1 MKLRACRAIFCRLT
15 AAPETCKLNEYK
27 RFSRRARPF
36 PFPLSFVLFGF
47 GGLTRFSLGAVM
59 NGRPDVTALPQSN
72 DGGFHMTIIVL
83 DGQGGG
89 IGRAIISALLPLLP
103 QGAQLLC
110 VGTNAMATAAMLKA
124 GAQRGATGENAVR
137 WAAQNADIL
146 VAPIALVL
154 KDSMMGEITG
164 DMAASVGSSRATRI
178 LVPTERCGTHV
189 AGAHG
194 VSMQALVEDAA
205 RQAAA
210 MAAGA

>member
-1 MKLRACRAIFCRLT
+1 
-15 AAPETCKLNEYK
+15 
-27 RFSRRARPF
+27 
-36 PFPLSFVLFGF
+36 
-47 GGLTRFSLGAVM
+47 
-59 NGRPDVTALPQSN
+59 
-72 DGGFHMTIIVL
+72 MTIIVL

-146 VAPIALVL
+146 IAPIALVL

-164 DMAASVGSSRATRI
+164 DMAASRRLQPRDPDPRAHRA
-178 LVPTERCGTHV
+178 LRHPCRGRARGQH
-189 AGAHG
+189 AGAG
-194 VSMQALVEDAA
+194 GGCG
-205 RQAAA
+205 
-210 MAAGA
+210 AGRPRPWPPGA

>member
-1 MKLRACRAIFCRLT
+1 
-15 AAPETCKLNEYK
+15 
-27 RFSRRARPF
+27 
-36 PFPLSFVLFGF
+36 
-47 GGLTRFSLGAVM
+47 
-59 NGRPDVTALPQSN
+59 
-72 DGGFHMTIIVL
+72 MTIIVL

-146 VAPIALVL
+146 IAPIALVRPV
-154 KDSMMGEITG
+154 SC
-164 DMAASVGSSRATRI
+164 ASFTRMRS
-178 LVPTERCGTHV
+178 PPART
-189 AGAHG
+189 
-194 VSMQALVEDAA
+194 AA

-210 MAAGA
+210 MSAGA

>member
-1 MKLRACRAIFCRLT
+1 MKIL
-15 AAPETCKLNEYK
+15 
-27 RFSRRARPF
+27 
-36 PFPLSFVLFGF
+36 
-47 GGLTRFSLGAVM
+47 
-59 NGRPDVTALPQSN
+59 
-72 DGGFHMTIIVL
+72 IV

-89 IGRAIISALLPLLP
+89 IGRQLVEALKREGERDLF
-103 QGAQLLC
+103 C

-146 VAPIALVL
+146 IAPIALVL

-194 VSMQALVEDAA
+194 VSMQSLVEDAA

-210 MAAGA
+210 LAAQA

>member
-1 MKLRACRAIFCRLT
+1 
-15 AAPETCKLNEYK
+15 
-27 RFSRRARPF
+27 
-36 PFPLSFVLFGF
+36 
-47 GGLTRFSLGAVM
+47 
-59 NGRPDVTALPQSN
+59 
-72 DGGFHMTIIVL
+72 MTIIVL

-110 VGTNAMATAAMLKA
+110 VGTNA
-124 GAQRGATGENAVR
+124 
-137 WAAQNADIL
+137 
-146 VAPIALVL
+146 
-154 KDSMMGEITG
+154 
-164 DMAASVGSSRATRI
+164 MAASVGSSRATRI

>member
-1 MKLRACRAIFCRLT
+1 
-15 AAPETCKLNEYK
+15 
-27 RFSRRARPF
+27 
-36 PFPLSFVLFGF
+36 
-47 GGLTRFSLGAVM
+47 
-59 NGRPDVTALPQSN
+59 
-72 DGGFHMTIIVL
+72 MTIIVL

-89 IGRAIISALLPLLP
+89 IGRAIISALLP

-124 GAQRGATGENAVR
+124 GAQRGATGENAVC
-137 WAAQNADIL
+137 WAARNADIL
-146 VAPIALVL
+146 IAPIALVL

-164 DMAASVGSSRATRI
+164 DMAASAGSSCATRI

-194 VSMQALVEDAA
+194 FSMQSLVEDAA

-210 MAAGA
+210 LAAQA

>member
-1 MKLRACRAIFCRLT
+1 
-15 AAPETCKLNEYK
+15 
-27 RFSRRARPF
+27 
-36 PFPLSFVLFGF
+36 
-47 GGLTRFSLGAVM
+47 
-59 NGRPDVTALPQSN
+59 
-72 DGGFHMTIIVL
+72 MTIIVL

-89 IGRAIISALLPLLP
+89 IGRAIIAALSPLLP

-124 GAQRGATGENAVR
+124 GAQRGATGENA
-137 WAAQNADIL
+137 DIL
-146 VAPIALVL
+146 IAPIALVL

-164 DMAASVGSSRATRI
+164 NMAAAVGSSRATRI

-194 VSMQALVEDAA
+194 VSMQSLVEDAA

-210 MAAGA
+210 LAAQA

>member
-1 MKLRACRAIFCRLT
+1 MPCTAEKPAAGSGRHAIQGHISPKSSKDRQTACPFLLLCLGQE
-15 AAPETCKLNEYK
+15 APE
-27 RFSRRARPF
+27 
-36 PFPLSFVLFGF
+36 
-47 GGLTRFSLGAVM
+47 GLE
-59 NGRPDVTALPQSN
+59 GRGQCHLPC
-72 DGGFHMTIIVL
+72 
-83 DGQGGG
+83 QGGG

-146 VAPIALVL
+146 IAPIALVL

-164 DMAASVGSSRATRI
+164 DIAASVGSSRATRI